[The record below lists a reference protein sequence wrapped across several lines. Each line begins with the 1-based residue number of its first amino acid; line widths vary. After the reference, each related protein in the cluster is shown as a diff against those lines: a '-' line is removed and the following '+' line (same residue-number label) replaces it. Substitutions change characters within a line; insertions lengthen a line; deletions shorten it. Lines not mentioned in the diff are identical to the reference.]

1 MGAHEFV
8 RRRAH
13 VHSGVMK
20 HEVFELHE
28 FARAPQGGAGFVEMR
43 GRTKASA
50 TRLERSRSSKR
61 ARASDGPTKGVCKRS
76 NDRELGRSNH
86 ILIPCEPR

>member
-20 HEVFELHE
+20 HEIFELHE
-28 FARAPQGGAGFVEMR
+28 FACAPQGGAGVMEMR
-43 GRTKASA
+43 AKNERFGDV
-50 TRLERSRSSKR
+50 ERSRSSKR
-61 ARASDGPTKGVCKRS
+61 ARASGALSKGACRLS
-76 NDRELGRSNH
+76 NETEAGS
-86 ILIPCEPR
+86 LIPF